1 MWNNG
6 QRSRFD
12 KMRDAIRNITTFH
25 QRNKYAEDDDEE
37 QNGGF
42 KKKKKKPFSLPHW
55 TVYFAWIRMW
65 FLLSSFSTLVI
76 YRRPIAR
83 TSPSITTAERTVLL
97 SAIVWECSLQS
108 VRLPSNASIPKI
120 WNSLRPAVCACNS
133 PDTLRRHLKTHYFQQ
148 AFLTH
153 TYLPQPHRLRN
164 RILSIFVHE
173 YKFTYLLTYGKAVW
187 WSSPPTRRMISQ
199 R

>member
-55 TVYFAWIRMW
+55 TVYFAWIRM
-65 FLLSSFSTLVI
+65 
-76 YRRPIAR
+76 
-83 TSPSITTAERTVLL
+83 
-97 SAIVWECSLQS
+97 
-108 VRLPSNASIPKI
+108 
-120 WNSLRPAVCACNS
+120 
-133 PDTLRRHLKTHYFQQ
+133 
-148 AFLTH
+148 
-153 TYLPQPHRLRN
+153 
-164 RILSIFVHE
+164 
-173 YKFTYLLTYGKAVW
+173 
-187 WSSPPTRRMISQ
+187 
-199 R
+199 